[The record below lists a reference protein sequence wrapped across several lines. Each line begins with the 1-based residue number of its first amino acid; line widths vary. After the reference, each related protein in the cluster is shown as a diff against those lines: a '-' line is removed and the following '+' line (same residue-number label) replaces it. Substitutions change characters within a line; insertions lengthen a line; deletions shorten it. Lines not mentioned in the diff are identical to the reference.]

1 MGPQWA
7 ALKPLEKDH
16 SISIGPLQEFL
27 QSDKLKNAKKFVR
40 TEPLGVACPYRA
52 QLWADICC
60 YHAKVPHSGSFY
72 VNTAGSDNM
81 ATMSSLPAF
90 VDPIFADDY
99 WLNDAA
105 KGRLIRILNTLA
117 ASYSHVLYAP
127 LLYPATA
134 LLLHYLPHVEVY
146 KAICSLMESHRVH
159 HMDQTPNMYTRS
171 TLTFQRL
178 TKKLSPKTFKWIEKS
193 LSAKNEEVSVFFLT
207 WPLWLFR
214 GLPVAY
220 LIRVFDNYLLE
231 GTRAL
236 YRSCLLIL
244 VLYSQYGSTSP
255 PALNTPKDSN
265 GTMMDSNAFGDRG
278 ILQRR
283 SLRDRLRRS
292 LRKSARATPKV
303 RRRFEAAA
311 SMLDGLTLFVRNAL
325 PTMVSEAQFVEKAFS
340 IRGFSSKLLSNL
352 AKFDAAEIQQI
363 SGKLPIKI
371 SSREIIVKQMDL
383 STLDVAVLYYVSEI
397 KSSIASQTQL
407 ERLWPHLP
415 SRFTVVKPY
424 IIFSSNEHGTSLR
437 NFLHMVDEVEPLIIL
452 IKTTEAEI
460 FGAFC
465 SSAWGER
472 KHERKFF
479 GTGETFV
486 FTFEKG
492 DTIKVFKWIGYGAS
506 CNMNLSAGQQ
516 LFQCAMDGLDI
527 GCGALHILPDMNTGR
542 TDKSATFDNEPLS
555 QGKEFG
561 ILTVEA
567 VAFE

>member
-1 MGPQWA
+1 MQEDNVGPQWA

-255 PALNTPKDSN
+255 PALNTPK
-265 GTMMDSNAFGDRG
+265 
-278 ILQRR
+278 
-283 SLRDRLRRS
+283 
-292 LRKSARATPKV
+292 ATPKV